1 MRPSL
6 RTRAFKILFP
16 LVPREIPHSRSVRIA
31 LRTAHIL
38 ATGVFLGGHVF
49 RAAPAALE
57 PWMWF
62 SIISG
67 LLLFA
72 TNLLA
77 SFTALF
83 EVHGVM
89 VILKTGLLAA
99 MPLFWN
105 HRVALLIIILVIGGI
120 SSHMPGRY
128 RHKLLLYPT
137 RLAPYQQR
145 G

>member
-1 MRPSL
+1 
-6 RTRAFKILFP
+6 
-16 LVPREIPHSRSVRIA
+16 
-31 LRTAHIL
+31 
-38 ATGVFLGGHVF
+38 
-49 RAAPAALE
+49 
-57 PWMWF
+57 MWF

-99 MPLFWN
+99 VPLFWN